1 MLRWALGL
9 LTGLVA
15 TASTAQLSA
24 TASVTSDYRV
34 RGVTLSEGRPAAQLD
49 ASYDDE
55 LGWFA
60 GAFAS
65 NVQFYEHS
73 DREAQLM
80 GYAGYARRLGG
91 GWSVD
96 AGAAYSTFSGGNGY
110 NYVELHAGVTS
121 DVLSARLYYAPD
133 YFGQGIHT
141 LYAELNGSQ
150 RLFDR
155 VKLIGHA
162 GVLQLTA
169 GATSDTGGHGPH
181 ADFLAGVEVEVKRFR
196 LQVSRIAADGASR
209 AYPVGSGH
217 PAGVWVARISAGF

>member
-9 LTGLVA
+9 LAGLLA
-15 TASTAQLSA
+15 TASTAQVSA

-49 ASYDDE
+49 ASYDAD
-55 LGWFA
+55 LGWYA

-73 DREAQLM
+73 DRQAQLM

-96 AGAAYSTFSGGNGY
+96 AGAAYSTFSGGDGY
-110 NYVELHAGVTS
+110 NYVEMHAGVTS
-121 DVLSARLYYAPD
+121 DALSARLYFAPD

-141 LYAELNGSQ
+141 LYGELNGSQ

-169 GATSDTGGHGPH
+169 GATSETGGHSPH
-181 ADFLAGVEVEVKRFR
+181 ADFLAGVEVEVQRFR
-196 LQVSRIAADGASR
+196 LQVSRIAADGASHV
-209 AYPVGSGH
+209 YPIGSGH
-217 PAGVWVARISAGF
+217 PAGVWVARLSASF